1 MTEVFADARAEA
13 AAWRNRFVRLL
24 DRSPAP
30 TVVSESDGTILLANL
45 SFAAAWGV
53 RPSQLRGRD
62 LRGLFTLPD
71 MRPLRKLGQGIARG
85 SRARYPIQVR
95 WEVGGV
101 VHSGEL
107 TVEPVSD
114 EIIEPPPLLS
124 TLRIDPGGRSTPE
137 LAPREAEILELV
149 AAVVTTAVTART
161 VGLTVDG
168 VNYHLARLCG
178 RLGAPNRTAL
188 VARAYVLGLLDPRA
202 WPPVRS

>member
-1 MTEVFADARAEA
+1 MTEAFADARSEA

-30 TVVSESDGTILLANL
+30 TVVTEHDGTILLANL
-45 SFAAAWGV
+45 AFATLWGM

-62 LRGLFTLPD
+62 LRGMFTLPD
-71 MRPLRKLGQGIARG
+71 LQPLLKLAQNIARG
-85 SRARYPIQVR
+85 NRARYPIEVR
-95 WEVGGV
+95 WETGGV
-101 VHSGEL
+101 AHSGEL
-107 TVEPVSD
+107 TVEPVGD
-114 EIIEPPPLLS
+114 EILDPPPLLA

-149 AAVVTTAVTART
+149 AAGATTAVTART

-202 WPPVRS
+202 WPPRT